1 VTDIF
6 SHRGRSLVQA
16 CRGQLPEE
24 TGRCLHQ
31 QLLLLGELEKHIQEA
46 EKRIRRVIQE
56 TQGMKLL
63 MTIPG
68 VGLILG
74 SVIALEVGDVERFPG
89 PQHLA
94 SYAGTVPRVHASG
107 GRTRYGRTRPDVNR
121 YLKWAFVEAANVI
134 ARHRKALSHRHVAR
148 LYERVCQSKGHSRA
162 AIAVARHLAEV
173 TYWILRAREPYREPN
188 DNRLLSGTGKRGATI
203 ARQRL

>member
-1 VTDIF
+1 
-6 SHRGRSLVQA
+6 
-16 CRGQLPEE
+16 
-24 TGRCLHQ
+24 
-31 QLLLLGELEKHIQEA
+31 
-46 EKRIRRVIQE
+46 
-56 TQGMKLL
+56 MKLL

-94 SYAGTVPRVHASG
+94 SYAGTVPRVYASG
-107 GRTRYGRTRPDVNR
+107 GRTRYSRTRPDVNR

-148 LYERVCQSKGHSRA
+148 LYERVRQSKGHGRA
-162 AIAVARHLAEV
+162 AIAVARPFGRGHLLDPPGAG
-173 TYWILRAREPYREPN
+173 A
-188 DNRLLSGTGKRGATI
+188 LSGI
-203 ARQRL
+203 QRQPAALGHG